1 MVPLLVFY
9 LHTVAAAATFTRRYQ
24 EGGVREGFLAV
35 FFFVLIFFV
44 GWSISSFFTKLFLGP
59 KGFGVYLDRDA
70 VSLLLLTIAEGIFY
84 YFFFSDDTK
93 SRSGEER

>member
-24 EGGVREGFLAV
+24 EEGVREGFLAV

-59 KGFGVYLDRDA
+59 EGFGVYLDRDA